1 MKRFKGLICVFLIAS
16 VLASVSACRDRHE
29 AEETTEETTEETI
42 ESVTESSSVNGAS
55 FETVATTTTAEV
67 ADTSVESST
76 AAVTT
81 NMSDYI
87 IADDEDRTWDLYVD
101 TEEEQAQ
108 ARQDVEDGNLSGYVV
123 YDGAGNRITN
133 DDGTYESHEVNAT
146 ANEDTPYAD
155 YENPPDIE
163 EEE

>member
-1 MKRFKGLICVFLIAS
+1 MMILMASIA
-16 VLASVSACRDRHE
+16 ACGEPEVETETTVEETSQAVAETTVNTSEDVE
-29 AEETTEETTEETI
+29 ETSEETTNET
-42 ESVTESSSVNGAS
+42 
-55 FETVATTTTAEV
+55 
-67 ADTSVESST
+67 DST
-76 AAVTT
+76 DI
-81 NMSDYI
+81 SDYI
-87 IADDEDRTWDLYVD
+87 IADEEDRTWDLYVD